1 VCGAIVVEEAGILSH
16 AAVMARELD
25 LVAVVGVLDAT
36 ALIPD
41 GADIEVDPVAG
52 VVRVLGP

>member
-1 VCGAIVVEEAGILSH
+1 MCGAIVVEEAGILSH

>member
-1 VCGAIVVEEAGILSH
+1 MRQS
-16 AAVMARELD
+16 MARELD
-25 LVAVVGVLDAT
+25 LIAVVGVVDAT

-52 VVRVLGP
+52 VVRVLDL